1 MELKHIYI
9 YIYIY
14 VDKHTMAMVN
24 PSFVDPFHGIL
35 NAIVMVGLI
44 GCIENSGFAEVHQV
58 DKAQARAHEVQIPAS
73 HTNPGAWR
81 PGPKSGTFFGAVY

>member
-1 MELKHIYI
+1 
-9 YIYIY
+9 
-14 VDKHTMAMVN
+14 MAMVN